1 MGLVTPSRHVRN
13 PQPIDNGV
21 DVLMSLVALNSCEL
35 PLLSLFS
42 SFCRMVRSWRTTIRQ
57 ATDSTACSFARSPR
71 GRARSS
77 GCTRRIGHLVA
88 GWYASGSRPAGQSV
102 DDRPRLNSDTI
113 KSQQNGRASAG
124 ERSGRRR
131 VLGGLSARNR
141 LWGFIDEV
149 RVDGLLAQVRLRVGN
164 QSLTAVIAADAVRA
178 LKLLRGEDAIAI
190 VKSTEFAR
198 PSKPL
203 KRGSTVQETAAH
215 RPKTR

>member
-13 PQPIDNGV
+13 PQQ
-21 DVLMSLVALNSCEL
+21 STTA
-35 PLLSLFS
+35 
-42 SFCRMVRSWRTTIRQ
+42 CRMVRSWRTTIRQ

-113 KSQQNGRASAG
+113 KSHQNGRASG

-131 VLGGLSARNR
+131 VLGRLSARNR

-149 RVDGLLAQVRLRVGN
+149 GVDGLLAQVRLRVGN
-164 QSLTAVIAADAVRA
+164 QSFTAVITADVVRA

-198 PSKPL
+198 RSKPL
-203 KRGSTVQETAAH
+203 KRGSAVQETAAH
-215 RPKTR
+215 RPKRR